1 MKQPIFNIKVK
12 NTCILIY
19 IFTTT
24 LKLHNF
30 SLWNGKMAEKPQNY
44 QIIMVF
50 STILKKTFA
59 TEKKKE

>member
-1 MKQPIFNIKVK
+1 MHPSIV
-12 NTCILIY
+12 
-19 IFTTT
+19 FTTT

-50 STILKKTFA
+50 STILKNPFA
-59 TEKKKE
+59 TKQ